1 MMRRWLLIIAAA
13 FAFMATPFSL
23 YSAVAAPASLT
34 WERGRY
40 QLVEI
45 DTAISSKVSHL
56 DLIGSGQTLQFTGS
70 NVKSNRTTY
79 QVLVPANF
87 PMGAYSIRAF
97 FSDGTTLD
105 YAEVRLVEYQSQGY
119 NPAVDYKTTSVLT
132 LTLFTLLA
140 LWAGNS
146 GLDNQD
152 SSDETTYEGID
163 ANKISATRR
172 EKDSYK
178 KGLISSIGLDQFRS
192 VSAIRI
198 GRYSPL
204 GARLAADGGYLQYSL
219 GALVLFFPLFG
230 VVLGALA
237 FHDIHGVGHITTP
250 SVSLSIGLIVI
261 SCLDASAG
269 FLGFVTFMVLALTS
283 KFITNPYNF
292 RTLLGLG
299 LLWITPALIAS
310 GTRPLRR
317 SVKDVGWWERLTD
330 ILLGSL
336 ITGWAVRSLVLGLN
350 GFAHLKL
357 PLSAHA
363 GKCGLLAGIAIAIRY
378 LIEEYVNRRNHI
390 YLSYLSPTTVH
401 DQDSTFRLFG
411 WFSKGI
417 LYTFFAVS
425 FIGVHWQLFVALA
438 LFMVP
443 NIIKEFKDRFPNS
456 SALFQIIPVGIP
468 AVVLIGLLNRGYQSW
483 IDSMTLDP
491 ASKTRTLFILLALP
505 SFILSIT
512 KMFARNPKPGDKR
525 WYLRP
530 NMKVAYRTAGPLAL
544 GLGIAMTL
552 GVI

>member
-1 MMRRWLLIIAAA
+1 MRRTISIIAAA
-13 FAFMATPFSL
+13 FALMATPFSL

-45 DTAISSKVSHL
+45 DTSISARVTHL
-56 DLIGSGQTLQFTGS
+56 DLIGSGKTLQFVGS
-70 NVKSNRTTY
+70 NVKTNRTTY
-79 QVLVPANF
+79 QVLVPSTF
-87 PMGAYSIRAF
+87 PMGQYSIRAY
-97 FSDGTTLD
+97 FSDGSTLD
-105 YAEVRLVEYQSQGY
+105 YADVRLVEYQSQGY
-119 NPAVDYKTTSVLT
+119 NPAADYKTTSGLT
-132 LTLFTLLA
+132 LTFFTLLA

-146 GLDNQD
+146 GLDNKD

-163 ANKISATRR
+163 TNKIAGTRR

-219 GALVLFFPLFG
+219 GALVLFFPVFG
-230 VVLGALA
+230 LVLGALA

-250 SVSLSIGLIVI
+250 SLSLSIGLIVI
-261 SCLDASAG
+261 SALDASAG
-269 FLGFVTFMVLALTS
+269 FLGFLSFTVLALTS
-283 KFITNPYNF
+283 KFISNPYDF

-299 LLWITPALIAS
+299 LLWITPALIAG

-336 ITGWAVRSLVLGLN
+336 ITGWAVKSLVLGLN

-357 PLSAHA
+357 PLSTHA
-363 GKCGLLAGIAIAIRY
+363 AACGIAAGITVAVRY

-390 YLSYLSPTTVH
+390 YLTYLSPTTVH
-401 DQDSTFRLFG
+401 DQDSSFKLAG
-411 WFSKGI
+411 WFFKGI

-425 FIGVHWQLFVALA
+425 FLGVHWQLFAALA
-438 LFMVP
+438 LFMIP
-443 NIIKEFKDRFPNS
+443 NIIKEFKEHFPNS
-456 SALFQIIPVGIP
+456 SLLFQVIPVGIP

-483 IDSMTLDP
+483 IDSMSLDP
-491 ASKTRTLFILLALP
+491 ASKTRTLFILLSLP
-505 SFILSIT
+505 SFAISIT
-512 KMFARNPKPGDKR
+512 KMFARSAKPGDKR
-525 WYLRP
+525 WYLRS
-530 NMKVAYRTAGPLAL
+530 NMKIAYRTAGPLMLA
-544 GLGIAMTL
+544 LGIAMTL

>member
-1 MMRRWLLIIAAA
+1 MRRTISIIAAA
-13 FAFMATPFSL
+13 FALMATPFSL

-45 DTAISSKVSHL
+45 DTAISARVTHL
-56 DLIGSGQTLQFTGS
+56 DLIGSGKTLQFVGS
-70 NVKSNRTTY
+70 NVKTNRTTY
-79 QVLVPANF
+79 QVLVPSTF
-87 PMGAYSIRAF
+87 PMGQYSIRAY
-97 FSDGTTLD
+97 FSDGSTLD
-105 YAEVRLVEYQSQGY
+105 YADVRLVEYQSQGY
-119 NPAVDYKTTSVLT
+119 NPAADYKTTSGLT
-132 LTLFTLLA
+132 LTFFTLLA

-146 GLDNQD
+146 GLDNKD

-163 ANKISATRR
+163 TNKIAGTRR

-219 GALVLFFPLFG
+219 GALVLFFPVFG
-230 VVLGALA
+230 LVLGALA

-250 SVSLSIGLIVI
+250 SLSLSVGLIVL
-261 SCLDASAG
+261 SALDASAG
-269 FLGFVTFMVLALTS
+269 FLGFLSFTVLALTS
-283 KFITNPYNF
+283 KFISNPYDF

-299 LLWITPALIAS
+299 LLWITPALIAG

-336 ITGWAVRSLVLGLN
+336 ITGWAVKSLVLGLN

-357 PLSAHA
+357 PLSSHA
-363 GKCGLLAGIAIAIRY
+363 AACGIAAGIAVAVRY

-390 YLSYLSPTTVH
+390 YLTYLSPTTVH
-401 DQDSTFRLFG
+401 DQDSSFKLAG
-411 WFSKGI
+411 WFFKGI

-425 FIGVHWQLFVALA
+425 FLGVHWQLFVALA
-438 LFMVP
+438 LFMIP
-443 NIIKEFKDRFPNS
+443 NIIKEFKEHFPNS
-456 SALFQIIPVGIP
+456 SLLFQVIPVGIP

-483 IDSMTLDP
+483 IDSMSLDP
-491 ASKTRTLFILLALP
+491 ASKTRTLFILLSLP
-505 SFILSIT
+505 SFAISIT
-512 KMFARNPKPGDKR
+512 KMFARNAKPGDKR
-525 WYLRP
+525 WYLRS
-530 NMKVAYRTAGPLAL
+530 NMKIAYRTAGPLMLA
-544 GLGIAMTL
+544 LGIAMTL